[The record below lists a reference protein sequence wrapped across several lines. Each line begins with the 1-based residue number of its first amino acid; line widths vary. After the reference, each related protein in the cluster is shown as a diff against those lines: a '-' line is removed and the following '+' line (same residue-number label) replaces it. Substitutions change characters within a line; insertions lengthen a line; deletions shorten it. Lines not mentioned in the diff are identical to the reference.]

1 MARRQLRK
9 RPLSQSCYKLKIR
22 AMVSLAAQAREPAF
36 RLPPQH
42 RARGW
47 LGTARSSMPDIG
59 EYRAQTVPADP
70 AVTASHGGDPLV
82 FVRYLDIVVVVLAA
96 PFVLLLGA
104 PVLGY
109 VVGAAAWIIQRVAA
123 VTIERRAERAGDV
136 KTALGLNMASL
147 VLRAWL
153 IGLTILAV
161 GLIADRE
168 DGLAAGITVLVAF
181 TVYFATSLIIRPLER
196 KSSRP

>member
-1 MARRQLRK
+1 
-9 RPLSQSCYKLKIR
+9 
-22 AMVSLAAQAREPAF
+22 
-36 RLPPQH
+36 
-42 RARGW
+42 
-47 LGTARSSMPDIG
+47 
-59 EYRAQTVPADP
+59 VPADP
-70 AVTASHGGDPLV
+70 AVAARGGDPLT
-82 FVRYLDIVVVVLAA
+82 FVRYLDIVVVLLAA
-96 PFVLLLGA
+96 PFVVLLGA

-109 VVGAAAWIIQRVAA
+109 VVAAAAWIIQRIAA
-123 VTIERRAERAGDV
+123 LTIERRAERAGDV

-168 DGLAAGITVLVAF
+168 DGLTAGITVLAAF

>member
-1 MARRQLRK
+1 MAGGGAFFHAKDRLT
-9 RPLSQSCYKLKIR
+9 QS
-22 AMVSLAAQAREPAF
+22 V
-36 RLPPQH
+36 
-42 RARGW
+42 
-47 LGTARSSMPDIG
+47 
-59 EYRAQTVPADP
+59 TVPADP
-70 AVTASHGGDPLV
+70 AVTASGGDPLV
-82 FVRYLDIVVVVLAA
+82 FVRYLDIVVVLLAA
-96 PFVLLLGA
+96 PFVVLLGA

-109 VVGAAAWIIQRVAA
+109 VVGAGAWIIQRAAA

-168 DGLAAGITVLVAF
+168 DGLTAGITVLVAF

-196 KSSRP
+196 KSPRP

>member
-1 MARRQLRK
+1 L
-9 RPLSQSCYKLKIR
+9 
-22 AMVSLAAQAREPAF
+22 
-36 RLPPQH
+36 
-42 RARGW
+42 
-47 LGTARSSMPDIG
+47 
-59 EYRAQTVPADP
+59 TVPVDP
-70 AVTASHGGDPLV
+70 AVPTAGGGDPLL

-96 PFVLLLGA
+96 PFVVLLGA

-109 VVGAAAWIIQRVAA
+109 VVGAAAWIIQRVAG
-123 VTIERRAERAGDV
+123 VTIERRAERSGDV

-168 DGLAAGITVLVAF
+168 DGLTAGITVLVAF

-196 KSSRP
+196 KPSRP

>member
-1 MARRQLRK
+1 L
-9 RPLSQSCYKLKIR
+9 
-22 AMVSLAAQAREPAF
+22 
-36 RLPPQH
+36 
-42 RARGW
+42 
-47 LGTARSSMPDIG
+47 
-59 EYRAQTVPADP
+59 TVPADP
-70 AVTASHGGDPLV
+70 AVTASGADPLV
-82 FVRYLDIVVVVLAA
+82 FVRYLDVVVVLLAA
-96 PFVLLLGA
+96 PFVVLLGA

-109 VVGAAAWIIQRVAA
+109 VVAAGAWIIQRVAA
-123 VTIERRAERAGDV
+123 LTIERRAERAGDV

-168 DGLAAGITVLVAF
+168 DGLTAGITVLAAF

-196 KSSRP
+196 KPSRP